1 MKKNLNLPEV
11 ETVAAKVHEAWMAEK
26 TGTGVHSRVS
36 PNGEELMV
44 PYDRLSEEAKETN
57 RKLVNTVY
65 QAIEELT
72 PEEQEAQQEVGAH
85 STL

>member
-11 ETVAAKVHEAWMAEK
+11 EAVAAKVHGAWRDEK
-26 TGTGVHSRVS
+26 KGQGVTTRQS
-36 PNGEELMV
+36 PTGEELMK
-44 PYDRLSEEAKETN
+44 PYDELSEEAKESN

-72 PEEQEAQQEVGAH
+72 PEEETQQVGAH